1 VGGGR
6 RGLGGR
12 QATYPCAGLVRAG
25 HGAAGVHDGRSLF
38 GTVLIDAASFPT
50 AWMTERIYGRTFEA
64 RY

>member
-1 VGGGR
+1 
-6 RGLGGR
+6 
-12 QATYPCAGLVRAG
+12 LVRAG

-64 RY
+64 QH